1 MAKNTTEKRFA
12 RFVEVN
18 EHEGETWNFWLELTG
33 DNGSQL
39 ETLQEHIWNATADEH
54 GRPPEPALQ
63 EFTLTEDVEDET
75 IVDAL
80 VLYSDEIGYMPTHQ
94 KVTGVFTCPEDLGEH
109 LEKLYKGGIVKLFTT
124 EESA

>member
-1 MAKNTTEKRFA
+1 MTENTTEKRFA

-33 DNGSQL
+33 DNGSEL
-39 ETLQEHIWNATADEH
+39 ETLQERIWDEYT
-54 GRPPEPALQ
+54 GPDGLQVEPGPQ
-63 EFTLTEDVEDET
+63 EFSLTEDVEDET

-80 VLYSDEIGYMPTHQ
+80 VKYADEIGYMPTHQ

-109 LEKLYKGGIVKLFTT
+109 LEKLYKGGIVKLFTA